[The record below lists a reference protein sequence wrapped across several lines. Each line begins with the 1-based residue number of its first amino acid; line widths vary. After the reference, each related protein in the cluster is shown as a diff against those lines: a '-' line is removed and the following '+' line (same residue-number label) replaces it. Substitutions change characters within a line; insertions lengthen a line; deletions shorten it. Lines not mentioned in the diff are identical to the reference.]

1 MSPPARATLPRPSP
15 TTWPGD
21 DVKTAPS
28 QLALFAADTRFV
40 LLVTSLFSSGLAAE
54 LGPTAVVVF
63 LVLRSNANFTTG
75 EVFIGQRLIA
85 EQAGVTTLTARRA
98 LGTLEAR
105 GLIRRK
111 QAHSRA
117 RTVYTIC
124 DVIPVFRNDDP
135 ERKEQAG
142 SLQVPFVPRHATEL
156 LNDARAALYR
166 GQVPQGSPITLN
178 ITIVQHTGSGDV
190 VVNNHGSNDTG
201 FHVGAMPPETAAWFS
216 RMIVEANER
225 AGKPDK

>member
-1 MSPPARATLPRPSP
+1 MRRPSP

-21 DVKTAPS
+21 DVKTSPG

-98 LGTLEAR
+98 LLVLEAR

-117 RTVYTIC
+117 RTIYTIT
-124 DVIPVFRNDDP
+124 DVIPVFKNDDP
-135 ERKEQAG
+135 DRKEQAG

-156 LNDARAALYR
+156 LNEARVALVR
-166 GQVPQGSPITLN
+166 GIVPNGSPVTLN
-178 ITIVQHTGSGDV
+178 LTINVVQHSGSGSV
-190 VVNNHGSNDTG
+190 TINNHGDSSRTLNLSGLDDQQRA
-201 FHVGAMPPETAAWFS
+201 FFARMLEAA
-216 RMIVEANER
+216 EARE
-225 AGKPDK
+225 ADKKPQP